1 MFLKNQRF
9 CLGTEKNPL
18 ICLQNMQT
26 NIKWIHFMDIN
37 T

>member
-1 MFLKNQRF
+1 MFHQKLL
-9 CLGTEKNPL
+9 LGTEKYHL

-26 NIKWIHFMDIN
+26 NIKWTHFMDIN